1 MDVFFI
7 VMALFLML
15 LGVLGSFLPVLP
27 GPITSWFGFLLLY
40 FSDLILISKKLL
52 IITLVIALS
61 IWILDYFIPAIG
73 AKKFGGSKYG
83 MIGTTLGLIVGLILP
98 IPGGVF
104 IGPFFGALIGNYS
117 KRITPK

>member
-40 FSDLILISKKLL
+40 FSDLIQFSKKLL
-52 IITLVIALS
+52 IITCLLYTSDAA
-61 IWILDYFIPAIG
+61 DE
-73 AKKFGGSKYG
+73 
-83 MIGTTLGLIVGLILP
+83 
-98 IPGGVF
+98 
-104 IGPFFGALIGNYS
+104 
-117 KRITPK
+117 